1 MDEKSRAARWGSRIG
16 ILAILLLI
24 ASITANHLGLL
35 GYELPLAGI
44 ALAALLGVIALVVS
58 LVGGIA
64 VLRGR
69 HGGVAAILGVVL
81 GVIAAAPVGSTLVL
95 GRGVPRI
102 HDITTD
108 LANPPQ
114 FVLVVPLRNGAP
126 NSLDRST
133 PPDLA
138 AQQKTAYPDLV
149 TLTVAEQPGK
159 VYVAALETVK
169 ELGWTLDGSTP
180 EKGLIEATAVTKLI
194 GFKDDVAIRIVE
206 RDGGTAVDV
215 RSVSRVGVS
224 DLGANAKRIRAF
236 LDALKTRLASQGS

>member
-1 MDEKSRAARWGSRIG
+1 MDEKSRAARWGGRIG

-58 LVGGIA
+58 LVGLIA
-64 VLRGR
+64 VLRGK
-69 HGGVAAILGVVL
+69 HGGVAAILGVAL
-81 GVIAAAPVGSTLVL
+81 GVIAAVPVGSTLVL

-138 AQQKTAYPDLV
+138 EQQKKAYPDLV

-169 ELGWTLDGSTP
+169 DMGWTLDGSTP

-206 RDGGTAVDV
+206 KDGGTAVDV
-215 RSVSRVGVS
+215 RSVSRVGMS
-224 DLGANAKRIRAF
+224 DLGANAKRIRGF
-236 LDALKTRLASQGS
+236 LGALSARVAAQRS

>member
-1 MDEKSRAARWGSRIG
+1 MDGKSRSARWGARIG
-16 ILAILLLI
+16 LLAILILAAAI
-24 ASITANHLGLL
+24 AANHLNLL
-35 GYELPLAGI
+35 GYEMPLAGL
-44 ALAALLGVIALVVS
+44 AAAALLGLIAVVLS
-58 LVGGIA
+58 LAGLIG

-69 HGGVAAILGVVL
+69 HGGAAAILGIVL
-81 GVIAAAPVGSTLVL
+81 GVIAAAPVGSTFVL

-114 FVLVVPLRNGAP
+114 FVLVVGLRKGAP
-126 NSLDRST
+126 NSLDRAT

-138 AQQKTAYPDLV
+138 DQQKKAYPDLV
-149 TLTVAEQPGK
+149 TLTLDEPPSK
-159 VYVAALETVK
+159 VYMAALATAK
-169 ELGWTLDGSTP
+169 DMGWTLDGSTP

-194 GFKDDVAIRIVE
+194 GFKDDVAIRITE
-206 RDGGTAVDV
+206 KDGGSAVDL

-224 DLGANAKRIRAF
+224 DLGANAKRIRAL